1 MIYAPQFGLTK
12 KPFPVLPAG
21 PEVFV
26 GPQAALLISAL
37 RDACEPSDAV
47 ITVSGSCGTG
57 KTTLVRR
64 ALQQTGLRRRTVTID
79 GEPLQASDVLESL
92 LTLFGCSELPD
103 GKDAQL
109 AIWQQLLCEL
119 KEADTHV
126 FIVIENALLT
136 GADVIA
142 ELTTISTASDQLPG
156 ARMIIMGDE
165 DLEQLLEAPELAQCR
180 QRVSLQHTLS
190 PFCEAEIRGY
200 LRHSLRAAGGDFGAI
215 FDEDCI
221 TLLLQLS
228 EGIPRTVNAI
238 VETVLAAATERQ
250 VHPISA
256 KLVAEVA
263 AKAYDPARDRFH
275 FGSPDSAGADNN
287 DPTRADAGPDAGVP
301 NGWTDPVQM
310 PDLDALAR
318 AISIANGQGNTAPPL
333 ADNEAASASCA
344 EQSLTLSDTAR
355 ERAISFGMDSAEA
368 SFVATNIAAEPLAD
382 AREDP
387 DMIARRLA
395 DARTLNDV
403 DDEMAETLFGND
415 LDQIAAIVTGKKQA
429 RPAANDQA
437 ANPRT
442 GKQSLS

>member
-1 MIYAPQFGLTK
+1 VIYAPQFGLKK
-12 KPFPVLPAG
+12 KPFPLLPAG

-26 GPQAALLISAL
+26 GPQAATLISTL
-37 RDACEPSDAV
+37 RDACDPSDAV
-47 ITVSGSCGTG
+47 ITVSGSSGTG

-79 GEPLQASDVLESL
+79 GEPLQAGDVLESL
-92 LTLFGCSELPD
+92 LTLFGCSDLPD

-109 AIWQQLLCEL
+109 ATWHQLLREL
-119 KEADTHV
+119 KEADAHV

-165 DLEQLLEAPELAQCR
+165 HLEQLLESPELAQCR

-263 AKAYDPARDRFH
+263 AKAYDPARDRFD
-275 FGSPDSAGADNN
+275 FSTPDSAGAETN
-287 DPTRADAGPDAGVP
+287 PTTCADAGVT
-301 NGWTDPVQM
+301 NGGTDPVQM

-318 AISIANGQGNTAPPL
+318 AISVANGKGDTPPPL
-333 ADNEAASASCA
+333 ADSEAASASCA

-382 AREDP
+382 AKEDLEL
-387 DMIARRLA
+387 IARRLA
-395 DARTLNDV
+395 DARTLNDI
-403 DDEMAETLFGND
+403 DDAMAETLFGND
-415 LDQIAAIVTGKKQA
+415 LDEIAAIVTGKKQA

-437 ANPRT
+437 ASPRT
-442 GKQSLS
+442 SKQSLS

>member
-1 MIYAPQFGLTK
+1 MIYAPQFGLKK
-12 KPFPVLPAG
+12 KPFPLLAAG

-26 GPQAALLISAL
+26 GPQAATLISTL
-37 RDACEPSDAV
+37 RNACAPSDAV

-64 ALQQTGLRRRTVTID
+64 ALQKTGLRRRTVTIG
-79 GEPLQASDVLESL
+79 GEPLQAGDVLESL
-92 LTLFGCSELPD
+92 LTLFGYSDLPD

-109 AIWQQLLCEL
+109 AMWHQLLSEL

-142 ELTTISTASDQLPG
+142 ELATISTASDQLPG

-165 DLEQLLEAPELAQCR
+165 NLGQLLKAPELAQCR

-215 FDEDCI
+215 FEEDCI

-228 EGIPRTVNAI
+228 EGIPRTVNAL
-238 VETVLAAATERQ
+238 VETVLAAATEQQ
-250 VHPISA
+250 VHPITA

-263 AKAYDPARDRFH
+263 AKAYDPVRDRFD
-275 FGSPDSAGADNN
+275 FSTPDSAGAEIH
-287 DPTRADAGPDAGVP
+287 PSTGPDAGVA
-301 NGWTDPVQM
+301 NGGTDPVQM

-318 AISIANGQGNTAPPL
+318 AISVANGKGDAEPL
-333 ADNEAASASCA
+333 LAGNEAASASCA

-368 SFVATNIAAEPLAD
+368 SFVATNIAPEPSAD
-382 AREDP
+382 ESEDL

-395 DARTLNDV
+395 DARTLNDI
-403 DDEMAETLFGND
+403 DDAMAETLFGND

-442 GKQSLS
+442 SKQSLS